1 MAGAYQSIIPTVT
14 ERSSRLAVLFDAAGT
29 LIALREPLGRT
40 YARAA
45 AEHGAAFDPDA
56 IERAFARAHGE
67 APPMVFPG
75 ADRGAAAAL
84 ERIWWRDVV
93 RRTFEDAAPG
103 GTTARLPEV
112 FDRLWQHFAAPD
124 AWRSLADAHAT
135 LVQLRRRGLVIGVIS
150 NFDQRLAPILQGLGL
165 LEFFDTVVLP
175 SDAGA
180 AKPDP
185 RIFAFALK
193 HLGIA
198 PTAAVYVGDDRER
211 DVAGARGAGLHAVD
225 VGELATLASLP
236 NYLGSLE
243 WK

>member
-1 MAGAYQSIIPTVT
+1 MTRPGIVS
-14 ERSSRLAVLFDAAGT
+14 AVLFDAAGT

-40 YARAA
+40 YARVA

-75 ADRGAAAAL
+75 ADRGTAAVL
-84 ERIWWRDVV
+84 ERIWWRDMV
-93 RRTFEDAAPG
+93 RRTFRGAAPG
-103 GTTARLPEV
+103 RPFARFPEV
-112 FDRLWQHFAAPD
+112 FDHLWRHFAAAD
-124 AWRSLADAHAT
+124 AWRPLPDARAT
-135 LVQLRRRGLVIGVIS
+135 LVQLRRRGFALGVIS

-165 LEFFDTVVLP
+165 LEFFDPIVLP

-193 HLGIA
+193 HLGVA

-211 DVAGARGAGLHAVD
+211 DVAGARIAGLHAVD
-225 VGELATLASLP
+225 VGGLATLAALP
-236 NYLGSLE
+236 NYLASAGLEGSE
-243 WK
+243 QPR